1 MAARDYKKL
10 YNALKESNEI
20 LAERF
25 DSLQKQHTE
34 LMFKYQ
40 RLDDEFTK
48 AVNANKNQQMMI
60 FEQRGIIGFLET
72 KMTALAE
79 QMKDYE

>member
-10 YNALKESNEI
+10 YNELKVTHE
-20 LAERF
+20 ATTERL
-25 DSLQKQHTE
+25 DTLQETHTN
-34 LMFKYQ
+34 LMSKYS

-79 QMKDYE
+79 QMKDY